1 MFEQELIEHCSPTL
15 ASIKAASLFTYTYKS
30 LKELHVRVTYW
41 NSKMKRKGITFD
53 ILSENV
59 GVNKAL
65 IYVYRRADLEKIL
78 NRDEIRSFL
87 LNHGYLID
95 DNEIVG
101 GVNCENI
108 ILQLKKKFEKLNQFP
123 HEIGIF
129 LGYPIGDVKGFIEN
143 HGCNCICTGY
153 WKVYCNEEEAEKTFR
168 KYKKCRDIYMN
179 LWISGRSVMQL
190 TVAA

>member
-78 NRDEIRSFL
+78 NRDEIISFL

-143 HGCNCICTGY
+143 HGCNCKCTGY
-153 WKVYCNEEEAEKTFR
+153 WKVYCNEEEATKTFR

>member
-129 LGYPIGDVKGFIEN
+129 LEYPIGDVKGFIEN
-143 HGCNCICTGY
+143 HGCNCKCTGY
-153 WKVYCNEEEAEKTFR
+153 WKVYCNEEEAENTFR
-168 KYKKCRDIYMN
+168 KYKKCRDIYMK
-179 LWISGRSVMQL
+179 LWINGRSVMQL

>member
-1 MFEQELIEHCSPTL
+1 MFEQELIEHYSPTL

-129 LGYPIGDVKGFIEN
+129 LEYPIGDVKGFIEN
-143 HGCNCICTGY
+143 HGCNCKCTGY

-168 KYKKCRDIYMN
+168 KYKKCRDIYMK
-179 LWISGRSVMQL
+179 LWINGRSVMQL

>member
-41 NSKMKRKGITFD
+41 NSKMKRKGVTFD

-143 HGCNCICTGY
+143 HGCNCKCTGY
-153 WKVYCNEEEAEKTFR
+153 WKVYCNEEEATKTFR

>member
-108 ILQLKKKFEKLNQFP
+108 ILQLKKKCEKLNQFP

-129 LGYPIGDVKGFIEN
+129 LEYPIGDVKGFIEN
-143 HGCNCICTGY
+143 HGCNCKCTGY

-168 KYKKCRDIYMN
+168 KYKKCRDIYMK
-179 LWISGRSVMQL
+179 LWINGRSVMQL

>member
-129 LGYPIGDVKGFIEN
+129 LEYPIGDVKGFIEN
-143 HGCNCICTGY
+143 HGCNCKCTGY

-168 KYKKCRDIYMN
+168 KYKKCRDIYMK
-179 LWISGRSVMQL
+179 LWVNGRSVMQL

>member
-108 ILQLKKKFEKLNQFP
+108 ILQLKNKFEKLNQFP

-143 HGCNCICTGY
+143 HGCNCKCTGY
-153 WKVYCNEEEAEKTFR
+153 WKVYCNEEEATKTFR

>member
-78 NRDEIRSFL
+78 NRDEISKFL
-87 LNHGYLID
+87 LKQGYLID
-95 DNEIVG
+95 DNEIDG
-101 GVNCENI
+101 EVNCEKI

-143 HGCNCICTGY
+143 HGCNCKCTGY
-153 WKVYCNEEEAEKTFR
+153 WKVYCNEEEATKTCR

>member
-30 LKELHVRVTYW
+30 LNELYLRVAYW

-78 NRDEIRSFL
+78 NREDIKKFL
-87 LNHGYLID
+87 LQQGYLAD
-95 DNEIVG
+95 DGINVS
-101 GVNCENI
+101 VNCENI

-129 LGYPIGDVKGFIEN
+129 LGYPIGDVTGFIEIMGAIAN
-143 HGCNCICTGY
+143 VQVIGKYIAMKKRQQRHFVNI
-153 WKVYCNEEEAEKTFR
+153 KNAEIF
-168 KYKKCRDIYMN
+168 I
-179 LWISGRSVMQL
+179 
-190 TVAA
+190 

>member
-30 LKELHVRVTYW
+30 LKELHVRVVYW

-143 HGCNCICTGY
+143 HGCNCKCTGY
-153 WKVYCNEEEAEKTFR
+153 WKVYCNEEEATKTFR

>member
-101 GVNCENI
+101 GVNCEHI

-143 HGCNCICTGY
+143 HGCNCKCTGY
-153 WKVYCNEEEAEKTFR
+153 WKVYCNEEEATKTFR

>member
-143 HGCNCICTGY
+143 HGCNCKCTGY
-153 WKVYCNEEEAEKTFR
+153 WKVYCNEEEATKTFR
-168 KYKKCRDIYMN
+168 KYKKRRDIYMN

>member
-129 LGYPIGDVKGFIEN
+129 LGYPIGDVKGFIDN
-143 HGCNCICTGY
+143 HGCNCKCTGY
-153 WKVYCNEEEAEKTFR
+153 WKVYCNEEEATKTFR

>member
-30 LKELHVRVTYW
+30 LNELYLRVVYW

-78 NRDEIRSFL
+78 NREDIKKFL
-87 LNHGYLID
+87 LQQGYLAD
-95 DNEIVG
+95 DGINVS
-101 GVNCENI
+101 VNCENI

-143 HGCNCICTGY
+143 HGCNCKCTGY
-153 WKVYCNEEEAEKTFR
+153 WKVYCNEEEATKTFR

>member
-78 NRDEIRSFL
+78 NRDEISKFL
-87 LNHGYLID
+87 LKQGYLID
-95 DNEIVG
+95 DNEIDG
-101 GVNCENI
+101 EVNCEKI

-143 HGCNCICTGY
+143 HGCNCKCTGY
-153 WKVYCNEEEAEKTFR
+153 WKVYCNEEEATKTFR
-168 KYKKCRDIYMN
+168 KYKKCSDIYMN

>member
-30 LKELHVRVTYW
+30 LKELHVRVVYW

-78 NRDEIRSFL
+78 NREDIKNFL
-87 LNHGYLID
+87 LQQGYLAD
-95 DNEIVG
+95 DGINVS
-101 GVNCENI
+101 VNCENI
-108 ILQLKKKFEKLNQFP
+108 ILQLKKKFEKSNQFP

-129 LGYPIGDVKGFIEN
+129 LEYPIGDVKGFIEN

-168 KYKKCRDIYMN
+168 KYKKCRDIYMK
-179 LWISGRSVMQL
+179 LWINGRSVMQL

>member
-30 LKELHVRVTYW
+30 LNELHLRVTYW

-78 NRDEIRSFL
+78 NREDIKKFL
-87 LNHGYLID
+87 LQQGYLAD
-95 DNEIVG
+95 DGINVS
-101 GVNCENI
+101 VNCENI
-108 ILQLKKKFEKLNQFP
+108 ILQLKKKFEKSNQFP

-129 LGYPIGDVKGFIEN
+129 LEYPIGDVKGFIEN

-168 KYKKCRDIYMN
+168 KYKKCRDIYMK
-179 LWISGRSVMQL
+179 LWINGRSVMQL

>member
-87 LNHGYLID
+87 LNHGYLIY

-143 HGCNCICTGY
+143 HGCNCKCTGY

-168 KYKKCRDIYMN
+168 KYKKCRDIYMK
-179 LWISGRSVMQL
+179 LWINGRSVMQL

>member
-30 LKELHVRVTYW
+30 LKELHVRVTYS

-78 NRDEIRSFL
+78 NRDEISKFL
-87 LNHGYLID
+87 LKQGYLID
-95 DNEIVG
+95 DNEIDG
-101 GVNCENI
+101 EVNCEKI

-143 HGCNCICTGY
+143 HGCNCKCTGY
-153 WKVYCNEEEAEKTFR
+153 WKVYCNEEEATKTFR

>member
-30 LKELHVRVTYW
+30 LNELHLRVTYW

-65 IYVYRRADLEKIL
+65 IYVYRRDLEKIL

-143 HGCNCICTGY
+143 HGCNCKCTGY
-153 WKVYCNEEEAEKTFR
+153 WKVYCNEEEATKTFR

>member
-129 LGYPIGDVKGFIEN
+129 LEYPIGDVKGFIEN
-143 HGCNCICTGY
+143 HGCNCKCTGY

-168 KYKKCRDIYMN
+168 KYKKCRDIYMKLGIN
-179 LWISGRSVMQL
+179 GRSVMQL

>member
-143 HGCNCICTGY
+143 HGCNCKCTGY
-153 WKVYCNEEEAEKTFR
+153 WKVYCNEEESTKTFR

>member
-30 LKELHVRVTYW
+30 LNELHVRVTYW

-143 HGCNCICTGY
+143 HGCNCKCTGY
-153 WKVYCNEEEAEKTFR
+153 WKVYCNEEEATKTFR

>member
-30 LKELHVRVTYW
+30 LKELHVRVDYW

-78 NRDEIRSFL
+78 NREDIKKFL
-87 LNHGYLID
+87 LQQGYLAD
-95 DNEIVG
+95 DGINVS
-101 GVNCENI
+101 VNCENI
-108 ILQLKKKFEKLNQFP
+108 ILQLKKKFEKSNQFP

-129 LGYPIGDVKGFIEN
+129 LEYPIGDVKGFIEN
-143 HGCNCICTGY
+143 HGCNCKCTGY
-153 WKVYCNEEEAEKTFR
+153 WKVYCNEEEATKTFR

-179 LWISGRSVMQL
+179 LWINGRSVMQL

>member
-143 HGCNCICTGY
+143 HGCNCKCTGY
-153 WKVYCNEEEAEKTFR
+153 WKVYCNEEEATKTFR

>member
-65 IYVYRRADLEKIL
+65 ISVYRRADLEKIL
-78 NRDEIRSFL
+78 NRDEISSFL

-143 HGCNCICTGY
+143 QGCNCKCTGY
-153 WKVYCNEEEAEKTFR
+153 WKVYCNEEEATKTFR

>member
-78 NRDEIRSFL
+78 NRDEIISFL

-143 HGCNCICTGY
+143 HGCNCKCTGY
-153 WKVYCNEEEAEKTFR
+153 WKVYYNVEEATNTIL

>member
-78 NRDEIRSFL
+78 NRDEISKFL
-87 LNHGYLID
+87 LKQGYLID
-95 DNEIVG
+95 DNEIDG
-101 GVNCENI
+101 EVNCEKK

-143 HGCNCICTGY
+143 HGCNCKCTGY
-153 WKVYCNEEEAEKTFR
+153 WKVYCNEEEATKTFR

>member
-143 HGCNCICTGY
+143 HGCNCKCTGY
-153 WKVYCNEEEAEKTFR
+153 WKVYCNEEEATKTFR

-190 TVAA
+190 TVVA

>member
-65 IYVYRRADLEKIL
+65 IYVYRRAVLEKIL

-143 HGCNCICTGY
+143 HGCNCKCTGY
-153 WKVYCNEEEAEKTFR
+153 WKVYCNEEEATKTFR

>member
-15 ASIKAASLFTYTYKS
+15 ASIKAAILFTYTYKS

-143 HGCNCICTGY
+143 HGCNCKCTGY
-153 WKVYCNEEEAEKTFR
+153 WKVYCNEEEATKTFR

>member
-15 ASIKAASLFTYTYKS
+15 ASIKVASLFTYTYKS

>member
-129 LGYPIGDVKGFIEN
+129 LEYPIGDVKGFIEN
-143 HGCNCICTGY
+143 HGCNCKCTGY
-153 WKVYCNEEEAEKTFR
+153 WKVYCNEEEAEKIFR
-168 KYKKCRDIYMN
+168 KYKKCRDIYMK
-179 LWISGRSVMQL
+179 LWINGRSVMQL

>member
-143 HGCNCICTGY
+143 HGCNCKCTGY
-153 WKVYCNEEEAEKTFR
+153 WKVYCNEEEATKTFR

-179 LWISGRSVMQL
+179 LWISGRSVIQL

>member
-41 NSKMKRKGITFD
+41 DSKMKRKGITFD

-143 HGCNCICTGY
+143 HGCNCKCTGY
-153 WKVYCNEEEAEKTFR
+153 WKVYCNEEEATKTFR

>member
-78 NRDEIRSFL
+78 NRDEISKFL
-87 LNHGYLID
+87 LKQGYLID
-95 DNEIVG
+95 DNEIDG
-101 GVNCENI
+101 EVNCEKI

-143 HGCNCICTGY
+143 HGCNCKCTGY
-153 WKVYCNEEEAEKTFR
+153 WKVYCNEEEATKTFR

>member
-30 LKELHVRVTYW
+30 LKELHVRVDYW

-78 NRDEIRSFL
+78 NRDEISKFL
-87 LNHGYLID
+87 LKQGYLID
-95 DNEIVG
+95 DNEIDG
-101 GVNCENI
+101 EVNCEKI

-143 HGCNCICTGY
+143 HGCNCKCTGY
-153 WKVYCNEEEAEKTFR
+153 WKVYCNEEEATKTFR